1 MASPYDHLVF
11 IDLVL
16 IAVLSRG
23 AVVCV
28 GLEGGVGDIPS
39 DSEAL
44 DSQPSITS
52 SVSDEGAAVELHQNS
67 GVEISPA

>member
-1 MASPYDHLVF
+1 M
-11 IDLVL
+11 
-16 IAVLSRG
+16 
-23 AVVCV
+23 CV